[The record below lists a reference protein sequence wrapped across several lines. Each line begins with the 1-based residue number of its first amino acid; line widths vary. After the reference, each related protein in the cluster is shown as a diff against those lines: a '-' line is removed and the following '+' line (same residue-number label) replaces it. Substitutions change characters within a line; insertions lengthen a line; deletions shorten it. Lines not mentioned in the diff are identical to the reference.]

1 MESGDDLLSRAVSSQ
16 VPSALRALTSVFGMG
31 TGASLS
37 LLSPEILFC
46 FQDLPLESVLRSLS
60 LAWIP
65 SARGSISV
73 PFWVWISLRFFRA
86 LKTAQEKLTSKR
98 LAFLFL
104 FLDQALDRLVSASSR
119 IAALSPPTYCLIVFE
134 GSYFF
139 RMGIFFL
146 RLASRLDAFSV
157 YPIRISL
164 PSYAV
169 GTTTVAPGMRP
180 LRSSRTR
187 SSSSHDSFAH
197 DG

>member
-1 MESGDDLLSRAVSSQ
+1 M
-16 VPSALRALTSVFGMG
+16 P
-31 TGASLS
+31 
-37 LLSPEILFC
+37 LSPEIDF
-46 FQDLPLESVLRSLS
+46 VLR
-60 LAWIP
+60 
-65 SARGSISV
+65 
-73 PFWVWISLRFFRA
+73 
-86 LKTAQEKLTSKR
+86 EKLAFPDAVREKNSSCLRRIFSSER
-98 LAFLFL
+98 LSGLRPENYTVKVDLEICFPLRYLL

>member
-1 MESGDDLLSRAVSSQ
+1 M
-16 VPSALRALTSVFGMG
+16 P
-31 TGASLS
+31 
-37 LLSPEILFC
+37 LSPEIDF
-46 FQDLPLESVLRSLS
+46 VLR
-60 LAWIP
+60 
-65 SARGSISV
+65 
-73 PFWVWISLRFFRA
+73 
-86 LKTAQEKLTSKR
+86 EKL
-98 LAFLFL
+98 AFPEAFREKDFSCLRRISPSFGFPGMRPENYTVKADLEIRFPLLYLL

-119 IAALSPPTYCLIVFE
+119 IAALSPPTYSLIVFE

-146 RLASRLDAFSV
+146 RWASRLDAFSV